1 MVELLSL
8 HIGRFQRERADYER
22 TLPAAVLVFS
32 PAPSTLEAL
41 EGEEDD
47 ETHHHFKT
55 LTNVSTPMLG
65 VGEPIVFPVV
75 KNQENAFGRGI
86 TVGRTGNNDVV
97 LDDGTVSR
105 FHAWFQRETDGRFI
119 LTDAGSKNGSYVGG
133 VRLTPRRPSPV
144 VDGARLRFGQV
155 EVTFYLASG
164 FTKVLSRR
172 FGP

>member
-8 HIGRFQRERADYER
+8 HISRFQRERADYER
-22 TLPAAVLVFS
+22 TLPPAVLVFT
-32 PAPSTLEAL
+32 PAPIAAMAV
-41 EGEEDD
+41 GDED
-47 ETHHHFKT
+47 EHHHFRT
-55 LTNVSTPMLG
+55 LTSVETPMLG

-105 FHAWFQRETDGRFI
+105 FHAWFQRETDGRYV
-119 LTDAGSKNGSYVGG
+119 LTDAGSKNGSFVAG
-133 VRLTPRRPSPV
+133 VRLAPRRPSPV

-172 FGP
+172 MGT

>member
-8 HIGRFQRERADYER
+8 HIGRFQRERAEYER
-22 TLPAAVLVFS
+22 KLPPAVLVFTPASAAS
-32 PAPSTLEAL
+32 PSLD
-41 EGEEDD
+41 EDD
-47 ETHHHFKT
+47 ETHHHFRT

-105 FHAWFQRETDGRFI
+105 FHAWFQRETDGRYT
-119 LTDAGSKNGSYVGG
+119 LTDAGSKNGSFVAG
-133 VRLTPRRPSPV
+133 VRLTPRRPSPIA
-144 VDGARLRFGQV
+144 DGTRLRFGQV
-155 EVTFYLASG
+155 ELTFYLASG
-164 FTKVLSRR
+164 FTRVLARR
-172 FGP
+172 LGTGT

>member
-8 HIGRFQRERADYER
+8 HISRYQRERAEYER
-22 TLPAAVLVFS
+22 TLPPAVLVFT
-32 PAPSTLEAL
+32 PAPVASLAAA
-41 EGEEDD
+41 GDED
-47 ETHHHFKT
+47 EHHHFRT
-55 LTNVSTPMLG
+55 LTSVETPMLG

-105 FHAWFQRETDGRFI
+105 FHAWFQRETDGRYV
-119 LTDAGSKNGSYVGG
+119 LTDAGSKNGSYVAG
-133 VRLTPRRPSPV
+133 VRLAPRRPSPV
-144 VDGARLRFGQV
+144 ADGTRLRFGQV

-172 FGP
+172 TGT

>member
-8 HIGRFQRERADYER
+8 HIGRFQRERAEYER
-22 TLPAAVLVFS
+22 KLPPAVLVFTPASAAS
-32 PAPSTLEAL
+32 PALD
-41 EGEEDD
+41 EDD
-47 ETHHHFKT
+47 ETHHHFRT

-105 FHAWFQRETDGRFI
+105 FHA
-119 LTDAGSKNGSYVGG
+119 
-133 VRLTPRRPSPV
+133 
-144 VDGARLRFGQV
+144 
-155 EVTFYLASG
+155 
-164 FTKVLSRR
+164 
-172 FGP
+172 

>member
-8 HIGRFQRERADYER
+8 HISRFQRERAEYER
-22 TLPAAVLVFS
+22 TLPPAVLVFMPV
-32 PAPSTLEAL
+32 PAAL
-41 EGEEDD
+41 LGSEE
-47 ETHHHFKT
+47 EEHHHFRT
-55 LTNVSTPMLG
+55 LTSVATPMLG

-105 FHAWFQRETDGRFI
+105 FHAWFQRESEGRYV
-119 LTDAGSKNGSYVGG
+119 LTDAGSKNGSFVGG
-133 VRLTPRRPSPV
+133 VRLAPRRPSPV
-144 VDGARLRFGQV
+144 VDGTRLRFGQV

-164 FTKVLSRR
+164 FTKVLARR
-172 FGP
+172 PAP

>member
-32 PAPSTLEAL
+32 PAPAVLSTPD
-41 EGEEDD
+41 GDDDD

-119 LTDAGSKNGSYVGG
+119 LTDAGSKNGSFVGG
-133 VRLTPRRPSPV
+133 VRLTPRRPSPIA
-144 VDGARLRFGQV
+144 DGTRLRFGQV

-172 FGP
+172 LGP

>member
-8 HIGRFQRERADYER
+8 HIGRFQRERAEYER
-22 TLPAAVLVFS
+22 TLPPAVLVFT
-32 PAPSTLEAL
+32 PASAATQPLED
-41 EGEEDD
+41 DD
-47 ETHHHFKT
+47 ETHHHFRT

-65 VGEPIVFPVV
+65 VGEPIVFPVI

-105 FHAWFQRETDGRFI
+105 FHAWFQRETDGRYI
-119 LTDAGSKNGSYVGG
+119 LTDAGSKNGSYVAG
-133 VRLTPRRPSPV
+133 VRLTPRRPSLLT
-144 VDGARLRFGQV
+144 DGSRLRFGQV

-164 FTKVLSRR
+164 FTKVLARR
-172 FGP
+172 LGP

>member
-8 HIGRFQRERADYER
+8 HISRFQRERAEYER
-22 TLPAAVLVFS
+22 ALPPALLVFS
-32 PAPSTLEAL
+32 PIPVSAQLPADED
-41 EGEEDD
+41 EEQ
-47 ETHHHFKT
+47 HHFRT

-65 VGEPIVFPVV
+65 VGEPIVFPVT

-105 FHAWFQRETDGRFI
+105 FHAWFQREPDGRFI
-119 LTDAGSKNGSYVGG
+119 LTDAGSKNGSFVGG

-144 VDGARLRFGQV
+144 VDGTRLRFGQV

-164 FTKVLSRR
+164 FTKVLARR
-172 FGP
+172 LGP

>member
-32 PAPSTLEAL
+32 PAPSMVGAS
-41 EGEEDD
+41 EGDQD

-105 FHAWFQRETDGRFI
+105 FHAWFQRETDGRYT
-119 LTDAGSKNGSYVGG
+119 LTDAGSKNGSFVAG
-133 VRLTPRRPSPV
+133 V
-144 VDGARLRFGQV
+144 
-155 EVTFYLASG
+155 
-164 FTKVLSRR
+164 
-172 FGP
+172 

>member
-8 HIGRFQRERADYER
+8 HISRFQRERAEYER
-22 TLPAAVLVFS
+22 ALPPALLVFS
-32 PAPSTLEAL
+32 PMPVLAQGPADED
-41 EGEEDD
+41 EE
-47 ETHHHFKT
+47 HHHFRT

-65 VGEPIVFPVV
+65 VGESIVFPVI

-105 FHAWFQRETDGRFI
+105 FHAWFQREPDGRFV
-119 LTDAGSKNGSYVGG
+119 LTDAGSKNGSFVGG
-133 VRLTPRRPSPV
+133 VRLTPRRPSPLA
-144 VDGARLRFGQV
+144 DGTRLRFGQV

-164 FTKVLSRR
+164 FTKVLARR
-172 FGP
+172 LGP